1 MLCFSFLS
9 CCVLCA
15 PDSLPL
21 YFVDMKDPVKLFLV
35 NDIVIL
41 FAEES
46 YESGSVDTS
55 FPFLQDLFF
64 NEFTRSVF
72 PKQLHAH
79 FFELESMGLLYPKRV
94 CFCGYPP
101 LVDCRIIDCFAMKM
115 TITPLNTP
123 TIVRLSDFARIEKG
137 RKRLANY
144 DLRTVD
150 VAQIPGEV
158 FFTAEDAFLFF
169 SNLNVSK
176 TGFSYFA
183 SDFHPFNIPSIRE
196 RIENRYAKFLHD
208 HHLLQQYHYS
218 LLLVD
223 YLSYLSDQLSSQ
235 AISPERLLFLNG
247 VSSLVNLA
255 SHPVVST
262 YITSLIHQLQ
272 DDSLSLPKLHK
283 LLYFTFLTLCHFK
296 FEEKL
301 PLVTDFFATN
311 EPLLEQ
317 LKKDIRSSV
326 PKLSWETK
334 YWDDV
339 KAFYLE

>member
-1 MLCFSFLS
+1 M
-9 CCVLCA
+9 
-15 PDSLPL
+15 D
-21 YFVDMKDPVKLFLV
+21 
-35 NDIVIL
+35 
-41 FAEES
+41 
-46 YESGSVDTS
+46 
-55 FPFLQDLFF
+55 
-64 NEFTRSVF
+64 
-72 PKQLHAH
+72 
-79 FFELESMGLLYPKRV
+79 LLYPKRV

-101 LVDCRIIDCFAMKM
+101 LVDCRILDCFAMKM

-123 TIVRLSDFARIEKG
+123 TIIRLSDFARMEKG
-137 RKRLANY
+137 RIRLDNW
-144 DLRTVD
+144 DLRSVD

-183 SDFHPFNIPSIRE
+183 SDFYPFAIPSIRK
-196 RIENRYAKFLHD
+196 RIETRYSKFFHD
-208 HHLLQQYHYS
+208 RHLLCQYHHM

-223 YLSYLSDQLSSQ
+223 YLAFLSEQLSSQ

-255 SHPVVST
+255 SHPVVSA
-262 YITSLIHQLQ
+262 YISSLIHQLQ

-283 LLYFTFLTLCHFK
+283 LLYFTFLTLCHFQ
-296 FEEKL
+296 FDEKL
-301 PLVTDFFATN
+301 PLVADFFATN
-311 EPLLEQ
+311 EPLLDQ
-317 LKKDIRSSV
+317 LKKDIRASV
-326 PKLSWETK
+326 PKLTWETK